1 MALAPGR
8 QGSYPLG
15 HWSQL
20 PTGEVP
26 LKPTRVDTVGVLRAT
41 GAAEMS
47 TVEPGGKAPTS
58 SSVLPAPALT
68 KLQWGPLPR
77 VTGRTAKG
85 GFGVE
90 RQSGVTGTGVSYTS
104 SIISVIRFSGDLR
117 QVT

>member
-1 MALAPGR
+1 MALAPGW
-8 QGSYPLG
+8 QGRYPLG

-26 LKPTRVDTVGVLRAT
+26 LKPTRVDAVGVPRAA

-47 TVEPGGKAPTS
+47 TVEPGGKAHTS
-58 SSVLPAPALT
+58 SSVLPAPPLT
-68 KLQWGPLPR
+68 ELQWGPLAR

-85 GFGVE
+85 GFGVK

-104 SIISVIRFSGDLR
+104 SIISVN
-117 QVT
+117 